1 MINRTLEGLEWPI
14 DRKIN
19 YDLRNWP
26 EHKKKRRANK
36 HDAFSLDKNKK
47 VVIKNERC

>member
-1 MINRTLEGLEWPI
+1 MIKRTPEGLEWSI

-26 EHKKKRRANK
+26 EHKKRRAK
-36 HDAFSLDKNKK
+36 QHGAFRLDKNKK
-47 VVIKNERC
+47 VVIKNERF